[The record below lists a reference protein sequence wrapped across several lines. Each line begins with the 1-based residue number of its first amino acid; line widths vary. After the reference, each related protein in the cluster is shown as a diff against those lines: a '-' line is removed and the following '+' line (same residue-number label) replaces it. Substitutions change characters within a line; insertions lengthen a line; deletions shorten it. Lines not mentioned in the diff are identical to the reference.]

1 MEVIGEVILAILGVI
16 VAYFFGTKSG
26 ARKNQEK
33 VIAAL
38 EEYHVKTKKLYEK
51 HNGLANH
58 LDDLAVL
65 DRVFSGKAFQSVSS
79 KPAPTDEGSK
89 DGDV

>member
-58 LDDLAVL
+58 LDDVSVL
-65 DRVFSGKAFQSVSS
+65 ERVFSGKAFSGVSDKTS
-79 KPAPTDEGSK
+79 PPDEGHK
-89 DGDV
+89 D

>member
-38 EEYHVKTKKLYEK
+38 EEYHVKTKKIYDQ
-51 HNGLANH
+51 HNGLARH
-58 LDDLAVL
+58 LDDVSVL
-65 DRVFSGKAFQSVSS
+65 ERVFSGRAFQDVPGKTS
-79 KPAPTDEGSK
+79 APDEGDK
-89 DGDV
+89 D